1 MTWVEAVVEAF
12 RLFVLTV
19 SYAIDQAKRQ
29 QAKVDDAVAKRAL
42 FEAAVMRALTEMRT
56 RAGDEKR
63 QVDAVDDEIEKK

>member
-19 SYAIDQAKRQ
+19 SYAIEEAKKQ
-29 QAKVDDAVAKRAL
+29 QQRVDDANARRAL

-56 RAGDEKR
+56 RATDEKR

>member
-19 SYAIDQAKRQ
+19 SYAIEQAKRQ
-29 QAKVDDAVAKRAL
+29 QAKVDDANAKRAM

>member
-1 MTWVEAVVEAF
+1 MSWVEAIVEAF

-19 SYAIDQAKRQ
+19 SYAIEQAKRQ
-29 QAKVDDAVAKRAL
+29 QAKVDDATAKRAL